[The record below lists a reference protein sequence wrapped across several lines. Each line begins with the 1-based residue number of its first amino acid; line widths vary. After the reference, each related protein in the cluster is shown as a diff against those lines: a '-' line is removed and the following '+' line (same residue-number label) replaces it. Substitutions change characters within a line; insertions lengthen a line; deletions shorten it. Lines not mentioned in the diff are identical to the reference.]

1 MPADE
6 ATIVAEP
13 CSGIEY
19 ALKSPASVAG
29 ILAVGV
35 VPIKAVVVVVEE
47 EEVVVTKN
55 EDIFGVTVD
64 KADPFGRTSS
74 RSVLSAM

>member
-1 MPADE
+1 MPVDE
-6 ATIVAEP
+6 VIIVPEP

-19 ALKSPASVAG
+19 ALKSLASVAG

-47 EEVVVTKN
+47 EVVVTEV

-74 RSVLSAM
+74 RSVLSAI